1 MSLNIYRIYL
11 ALVTELAH
19 GGVPAVYTDPGLWV
33 TSVRVTITL
42 ALSAVGEVP
51 VARLTL

>member
-1 MSLNIYRIYL
+1 MSLNSKYL

-19 GGVPAVYTDPGLWV
+19 GGVPAVYADPGLWV
-33 TSVRVTITL
+33 TRVRVTIAL

-51 VARLTL
+51 VSRFTL